1 MVLNLRADTQYKQ
14 TLGYFEAWKVLFA
27 AIAATALLVGI
38 GAGWL
43 GYEIGK
49 IPPAP
54 IIILLQQAK

>member
-1 MVLNLRADTQYKQ
+1 MQI
-14 TLGYFEAWKVLFA
+14 GHFEARKVLIT